1 MMAAAAATTASPA
14 TSLAEL
20 AENRKA
26 GLKQRFI
33 FFGGKGGVGKTST
46 STAMAVHL
54 ADQGLRTLVIST
66 DPAHSLG
73 DLLDQRV
80 SGGDPVQVQGCDNL
94 WAMEVDTTRALERFR
109 KLFKELDVGALA
121 AQFGVSEDILAGL
134 GLEDFV
140 AILNNPPPGIDEL
153 IALAEVVRLSK
164 DGSVDTKGLT
174 FDRVVIDTAPTGHT
188 LRLLSFPDFLDG
200 FLGKLV
206 KLQLRVSKVLA
217 SLSGLF
223 GGGSEESRER
233 LKATDEAFAKVEKAK
248 QQMVELRDLFRDNDA
263 TEFCIVTIATQLAVA
278 ESKRLLAALRKE
290 GIAVRHLVVNKL
302 VQDEDQTQ
310 HMARLSKGQAH
321 CLDRLRRGVVAKH
334 GLATVQ
340 VPYLDVE
347 VRGVFGLKFLADNA
361 YDTAPALPLGTCL
374 SLGAPFLRGLC
385 SLGARAAWARR
396 RPRPPWR

>member
-1 MMAAAAATTASPA
+1 MSTAMSSTAAAAAPSTT
-14 TSLAEL
+14 TTLAEL
-20 AENRKA
+20 ADSRRA
-26 GLKQRFI
+26 GLEQRFV

-73 DLLDQRV
+73 DLLEQKV
-80 SGGDPVQVQGCDNL
+80 SGGEPVQVLGCDNL
-94 WAMEVDTTRALERFR
+94 WAMEVDTARALERFR
-109 KLFKELDVGALA
+109 TLFRELDVGALA
-121 AQFGVSEDILAGL
+121 AQFGVSEDLLAGL

-164 DGSVDTKGLT
+164 EGGGKGSGMPA

-206 KLQLRVSKVLA
+206 KLQLRVSKVLS
-217 SLSGLF
+217 SLSGVF
-223 GGGSEESRER
+223 GGGSDGGRER
-233 LKATDEAFAKVEKAK
+233 LQAADAAFAKVEKAK
-248 QQMVELRDLFRDNDA
+248 EEIVELRNLFRDQDA
-263 TEFCIVTIATQLAVA
+263 TEFCVVTIATQLAVA
-278 ESKRLLAALRKE
+278 ESKRLLRALKKE

-310 HMARLSKGQAH
+310 HMVRITKGQQHCLARLQS
-321 CLDRLRRGVVAKH
+321 
-334 GLATVQ
+334 
-340 VPYLDVE
+340 
-347 VRGVFGLKFLADNA
+347 
-361 YDTAPALPLGTCL
+361 
-374 SLGAPFLRGLC
+374 GAFRIVLL
-385 SLGARAAWARR
+385 
-396 RPRPPWR
+396 